1 MESCPV
7 CNNSAKIIEANPLLE
22 NITCT
27 RCGKFALPKNVKY
40 SFPTYDPNWSK
51 KLQEYIQMH
60 QTADFV
66 LIDSIVMGKLFS
78 K

>member
-7 CNNSAKIIEANPLLE
+7 CNSSAKIIEANPRLE

-51 KLQEYIQMH
+51 KLQEYIQMLEL
-60 QTADFV
+60 TGRDFRYAAEQRP
-66 LIDSIVMGKLFS
+66 SIR
-78 K
+78 